1 MYEMEEFGQGRWKS
15 VYHVENL
22 GLTGPIEQFTI
33 WFDYGLYSDLTIE
46 TPPPLNTNW
55 DEERYNPYEQPPL
68 APFDGYYDALVQQ
81 GAGIAS
87 GELVKGFSVSFEW
100 LGNDKPSAQRYEIID
115 PVSFLTID
123 SGLTTEVPEPVSWLT
138 FAAGCFLLRKRKQ

>member
-1 MYEMEEFGQGRWKS
+1 MKCFCIVFLASILVFANTFALASLQNTRIMYELEEFGQGRWES

-55 DEERYNPYEQPPL
+55 DEETYNPYEQPPL
-68 APFDGYYDALVQQ
+68 VPFDGYYDALVQQ
-81 GAGIAS
+81 GAGVAS
-87 GELVKGFSVSFEW
+87 GELVKGFSVS
-100 LGNDKPSAQRYEIID
+100 L
-115 PVSFLTID
+115 
-123 SGLTTEVPEPVSWLT
+123 
-138 FAAGCFLLRKRKQ
+138 